1 MANDIVPKVPWYI
14 NSASQG
20 NKRIKRM
27 KDYSVSDGA
36 ATETV
41 GEVGS
46 SEHVAFMD
54 KPGGLTITFNI
65 RETKGV
71 KPEIDWHYL
80 KETKELVALTKA
92 PEGGQRAHYPECR
105 VSKIDDQGDD
115 GGENAYTVE
124 LAVLKRQK
132 L

>member
-1 MANDIVPKVPWYI
+1 MADDIVPKIAWFI

-27 KDYSVSDGA
+27 KDFSVSDGA
-36 ATETV
+36 STESV

-54 KPGGLTITFNI
+54 KPGGLSVTFQI

-71 KPEIDWHYL
+71 KPEIDWHLL
-80 KETKELVALTKA
+80 KSTREVFSLTKA
-92 PEGGQRAHYPECR
+92 PDGARRTQLPECR

-115 GGENAYTVE
+115 GGENSYSVE
-124 LAVLKRQK
+124 IAVLRRQR